1 MGRDRRRRLSVGSRR
16 ASRLDPVLRRDG
28 ACRRRACRRAADG
41 MGRARDRP
49 SRRAGAGD
57 LLRAPPRAAACRRR
71 GPRGDRARRRHTLA
85 LMARTKLVCTL
96 GPASASPRLVQG
108 LVRAGTAV
116 FRLNFSHGSPDAH
129 ARMVDLVREAEDAT
143 GTPLAV
149 LVDLPG
155 PKVRLRSIDPDP
167 FTFRPGQRFQLRRNG
182 AGDDRGASTTY
193 PGLAEDLH
201 EGDRVLLAD
210 GAVELSVASLEDDL
224 VTMECLAGG
233 TVRSGQGVNV
243 PAERLGLPAVTD
255 ADREGLARALDLG
268 ADFVA
273 QSFVRAPS
281 DVRQLR
287 AAMGDR
293 YVPIIAKIETRPAV
307 DAIDGILA
315 EADAVMIARGDLGVE
330 LPMEQI
336 PLIQKELVRAARAAG
351 RPAIV
356 ATQML
361 ESMIHAPRPTR
372 AETND
377 VANAVLD
384 GADAVMLSG
393 ETAVGDYPFESASA
407 ATRIAGFAETEGTS
421 FVTAPPPC
429 RHTNEGAAV
438 AHAAAAIGVTDLGVV
453 AITCYTETGRTAR
466 LLSAERPR
474 VPVYAFVPAPDVQRI
489 MCLQWGVEALAAA
502 PPADTDGMIA
512 LMDEG
517 LQAHGLATSGDA
529 VVMAA
534 SSPAGRTTTNMLKIH
549 RVGSPVR

>member
-1 MGRDRRRRLSVGSRR
+1 M
-16 ASRLDPVLRRDG
+16 
-28 ACRRRACRRAADG
+28 
-41 MGRARDRP
+41 
-49 SRRAGAGD
+49 
-57 LLRAPPRAAACRRR
+57 
-71 GPRGDRARRRHTLA
+71 T
-85 LMARTKLVCTL
+85 RTKLVCTL
-96 GPASASPRLVQG
+96 GPASASPSLVQG
-108 LVRAGTAV
+108 LVRAGTSV
-116 FRLNFSHGSPDAH
+116 FRLNFSHGVPEDH
-129 ARMVDLVREAEDAT
+129 ARMVGLVRDAEDAT

-155 PKVRLRSIDPDP
+155 PKVRLGSVRTDP
-167 FTFRPGQRFQLRRNG
+167 FTFRPGQRFELRPDG
-182 AGDDRGASTTY
+182 DGDDHGASTTY
-193 PGLAEDLH
+193 PGLAADLQVD
-201 EGDRVLLAD
+201 DRVLLAD
-210 GAVELSVASLEDDL
+210 GAVELTVAEITGDL
-224 VTMECLAGG
+224 VQMRCIAGG

-243 PAERLGLPAVTD
+243 PAERLGLPAVTER
-255 ADREGLARALDLG
+255 DREGLARALDLG
-268 ADFVA
+268 VDFVA

-281 DVRQLR
+281 DVRELR

-293 YVPIIAKIETRPAV
+293 YVPIVAKIETRPAV
-307 DAIDGILA
+307 DDIEGILV

-336 PLIQKELVRAARAAG
+336 PLIQKELIRAARAAG

-361 ESMIHAPRPTR
+361 ESMIHSSRPTR
-372 AETND
+372 AEAND

-407 ATRIAGFAETEGTS
+407 ASTIAGYVESEGRVFETPG
-421 FVTAPPPC
+421 PPS

-438 AHAAAAIGVTDLGVV
+438 AHAAATIPAEDLGVV

-474 VPVYAFVPAPDVQRI
+474 VPVYAFVPPGDVRRI
-489 MCLQWGVEALAAA
+489 LCLQWGVEALPATA
-502 PPADTDGMIA
+502 PTDTDGMIA

-517 LQAHGLATSGDA
+517 LQSRGLATPGDA